1 MKPYWQGVFPAV
13 TTQMHRDG
21 SLDHEGTAH
30 HLEVLL
36 DSGVA
41 GVVMIGS
48 LGENQSLDREEKVE
62 VIEAAVATVAGRVP
76 VLSGVAETSAQAA
89 TRHVRACDAVGAD
102 GYMVMPS
109 MVYRGD
115 EREVLTHFRTIAKA
129 TDRPLMIYNNPLSYF
144 NDVTPALFAKLAA
157 IDSIVAIK
165 ESSGDTRR
173 ITDLRNEVG
182 DRYAIFTGVDDLV
195 LESAAVGIDG
205 WVAGIGLAFPY
216 ENQRLWD
223 LIQAGEWEA
232 ARKLYRW
239 YTPLL
244 HLDVH
249 AKLVQ
254 NIKLAMQENGL
265 GAEWCRAPRLPL
277 AGAERA
283 RVLETIRTGIANR
296 PKLPK
301 ATKNPKTAPAK
312 RTRTR

>member
-1 MKPYWQGVFPAV
+1 MTPYWQGVFPAV

-21 SLDHEGTAH
+21 SLDLDGTAR
-30 HLEVLL
+30 HLKVLL

-48 LGENQSLDREEKVE
+48 LGENQSLDADEKVA
-62 VIEAAVATVAGRVP
+62 VVEAAVAAVAGRVP
-76 VLSGVAETSAQAA
+76 VLSGVAETSARA
-89 TRHVRACDAVGAD
+89 TVRHVRACDAVGAD

-115 EREVLTHFRTIAKA
+115 EREVLTHFRTVASA
-129 TDRPLMIYNNPLSYF
+129 TDSPLMIYNNPLSYG
-144 NDVTPALFAKLAA
+144 NDVTPQLFEKLSS
-157 IDSIVAIK
+157 IDTIVALK

-182 DRYAIFTGVDDLV
+182 DRFAIFTGVDDLA
-195 LESAAVGIDG
+195 LESAVLGIDG

-223 LIQAGEWEA
+223 LTQAGEWKA
-232 ARKLYRW
+232 ALELYRW

-244 HLDVH
+244 HLDVN

-254 NIKLAMQENGL
+254 YIKLALQENGL
-265 GAEWCRAPRLPL
+265 GSEWLRAPRLPL
-277 AGAERA
+277 VGAERT
-283 RVLETIRTGIANR
+283 RILGIIRTGIERR
-296 PKLPK
+296 PE
-301 ATKNPKTAPAK
+301 APAAAK
-312 RTRTR
+312 RARAR

>member
-21 SLDHEGTAH
+21 SLDHEGTAR

-62 VIEAAVATVAGRVP
+62 VVEAAVAAVAGRVP

-115 EREVLTHFRTIAKA
+115 DREVLTHFRTIARA
-129 TDRPLMIYNNPLSYF
+129 TDKPLMIYNNPLSYF
-144 NDVTPALFAKLAA
+144 NDVTPALFSRLAA
-157 IDSIVAIK
+157 VDQIVAIK

-182 DRYAIFTGVDDLV
+182 NRYAIFTGVDDLV

-205 WVAGIGLAFPY
+205 WVAGIGLAYPY

-265 GAEWCRAPRLPL
+265 GNEWCRAPRLPL

-283 RVLETIRTGIANR
+283 RVLEVIRTGNANR

-301 ATKNPKTAPAK
+301 PATK
-312 RTRTR
+312 TRARAR